1 MPVSNSRREG
11 RGFFDCSADSAV
23 PSIEDGFVE
32 TLLACLCI
40 ATPNTTACL
49 KRCEM
54 EPKVHSLSCCTKRAA
69 DTVSIC
75 APTKDI
81 KQSIARPTSGSSV
94 ISASNASMADA
105 DVMVRAPSCFTT
117 ETFCINRTST
127 TIEVAFV
134 IVWRSGSDFSAQR
147 VLRTRESAT
156 RGLCD
161 APKTMMCLA
170 EKAEM
175 RMRSSTSYGF
185 PKQQSTRTRGHLFR
199 QSGKATASSSLI
211 SISSKSPRTIS
222 RPPRFGPFESISAS
236 SESKKRVFS
245 VQPSTTV
252 CPFATTLPCA
262 RFHPSMVR
270 RTFSTMRPRTTRQ

>member
-1 MPVSNSRREG
+1 M
-11 RGFFDCSADSAV
+11 
-23 PSIEDGFVE
+23 
-32 TLLACLCI
+32 
-40 ATPNTTACL
+40 
-49 KRCEM
+49 
-54 EPKVHSLSCCTKRAA
+54 AA
-69 DTVSIC
+69 H
-75 APTKDI
+75 
-81 KQSIARPTSGSSV
+81 
-94 ISASNASMADA
+94 
-105 DVMVRAPSCFTT
+105 MVRAPSCFTT

-199 QSGKATASSSLI
+199 QSGKATASSCGGEARCSPPCGLGVTEGAAPL
-211 SISSKSPRTIS
+211 SSQSHRSPPERSAGLRASGRSKAS
-222 RPPRFGPFESISAS
+222 RRARRARRGS
-236 SESKKRVFS
+236 S
-245 VQPSTTV
+245 PSS
-252 CPFATTLPCA
+252 PARRCA
-262 RFHPSMVR
+262 RLRRPSRALASIRPWSGAPAAQRQSGEKHLTPR
-270 RTFSTMRPRTTRQ
+270 RVSPHLLDNEAKDHETVDEAQDGQGRRHKHLHRVLVDLQPRL